1 MSSLG
6 ATPNLRTICPIGW
19 HRSTHR
25 SSPNCRSSG
34 SCSSTRAGKV
44 RWAFK
49 NVGLSGADGEA
60 VAVDSLFD
68 DQRRK
73 VHALEKGESV
83 SEASLYRLAKRAAA
97 GRGMKEEL

>member
-1 MSSLG
+1 MIWKFLSQRGSTCVSNRVRSGVAAVSSVF
-6 ATPNLRTICPIGW
+6 
-19 HRSTHR
+19 
-25 SSPNCRSSG
+25 
-34 SCSSTRAGKV
+34 RA
-44 RWAFK
+44 APEPEPEH
-49 NVGLSGADGEA
+49 ADGEA

-73 VHALEKGESV
+73 VHTLEKGESV